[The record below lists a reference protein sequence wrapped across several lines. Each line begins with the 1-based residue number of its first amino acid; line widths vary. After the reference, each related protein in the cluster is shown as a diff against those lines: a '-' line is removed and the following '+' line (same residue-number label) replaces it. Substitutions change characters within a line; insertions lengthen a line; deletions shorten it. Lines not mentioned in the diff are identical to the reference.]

1 MRLASSQDEQRVEG
15 GTQHAHAVKSATK
28 TVPATEA
35 KRGRAQRTTTL
46 AMLTFILGKYTEH
59 TIIELA
65 AEGRGHNTHPAQGTP
80 RAPQHNPE
88 Q

>member
-28 TVPATEA
+28 TVPATDA

-46 AMLTFILGKYTEH
+46 GTLALGFGRDIGH

-80 RAPQHNPE
+80 RAPQHDPE